1 MKKLLIIALAL
12 VTVSGFAQ
20 VDKEKVMMER
30 LTRKSQKSPEER
42 AQIET
47 KQLTL
52 KLDLTEKQQSQV
64 EETLVVHH
72 AEGNARMAKNK
83 KAMKEMS
90 DDERHELQVARL
102 DAQIA
107 LKEKMKGI
115 LNAEQ
120 YSKYSQM
127 MERKMKIGKGTGKK
141 MKKG

>member
-64 EETLVVHH
+64 EETLVAHH
-72 AEGNARMAKNK
+72 AEGNAKMAKNK

-90 DDERHELQVARL
+90 DDERHKLQVARL

-120 YSKYSQM
+120 YAKYSQM
-127 MERKMKIGKGTGKK
+127 MERKMKRGKGTSKK